1 MTEAAF
7 IYDDA
12 LSRHELRQDHPMR
25 PVRLRYTYEL
35 LESYGAFDGK
45 TSRLV
50 NPRTANEEE
59 LGWVHTPEYIDAVRR
74 LSENP
79 SNSLE
84 SSGSPETVVRPE
96 RFGFSDRGD
105 NPVYPGMYDA
115 ASLSAGATLVAA
127 EMVAER
133 RADVAFS
140 ISGGLHHA
148 APTHASGFCI
158 FNDPAIA
165 IRYFLDRGMRVAYVD
180 VDAHHGDGVQDIF
193 YRDARVLTISI
204 HESGQYL
211 FPGTGFVTESGAGD
225 GAGYSVNIPLY
236 PYTEDELYLWAFRE
250 VAPPLLRAF
259 APDVLVTQLGI
270 DSYHSDPITH
280 LQLTS
285 RGYTEIIREF
295 ARLELPWLALGG
307 GGYDVGAVARCW
319 SLAYGVML
327 GVEWP
332 DRVPDNF
339 ANRFDGQHDRPNLR
353 NLRDTVALEVP
364 AEVRVE
370 ARRQVEEAVAAIKGE
385 IFARHGIK

>member
-105 NPVYPGMYDA
+105 NPVYPGMYHA
-115 ASLSAGATLVAA
+115 ASLSSGATLVAA

-133 RADVAFS
+133 LADVAFS

-193 YRDARVLTISI
+193 YRDDRVLTISI

-211 FPGTGFVTESGAGD
+211 FPGTGFVTESGAGN

-280 LQLTS
+280 LNLTS

-295 ARLELPWLALGG
+295 ARLEIPWLALGG

-327 GVEWP
+327 GVDWP

-339 ANRFDGQHDRPNLR
+339 ANRFDGQHNRR
-353 NLRDTVALEVP
+353 NLRDTVALDVP
-364 AEVRVE
+364 AEVRLE

-385 IFARHGIK
+385 IFVRHGIK